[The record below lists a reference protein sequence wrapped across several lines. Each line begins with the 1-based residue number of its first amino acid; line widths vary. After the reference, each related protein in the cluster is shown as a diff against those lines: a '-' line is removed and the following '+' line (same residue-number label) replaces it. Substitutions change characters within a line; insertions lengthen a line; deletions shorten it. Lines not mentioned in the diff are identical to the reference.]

1 MNARAVTR
9 RAEDERKLEEIRMR
23 RLVLAAAALAAVA
36 GNAHADTD
44 VRTLANSCAICHG
57 TDGKPPRDGLD
68 RLAGM
73 RASEF
78 VDEMRELRD
87 DPTEGRLMS
96 VIARGYSDA
105 EIRAMAAYFAKL
117 R

>member
-1 MNARAVTR
+1 
-9 RAEDERKLEEIRMR
+9 MR
-23 RLVLAAAALAAVA
+23 RVLLTTAVLAALGGV
-36 GNAHADTD
+36 AHADPD

-57 TDGKPPRDGLD
+57 TDGRPPRDGLD

-78 VDEMRELRD
+78 IEEMRELQD

-117 R
+117 P

>member
-1 MNARAVTR
+1 
-9 RAEDERKLEEIRMR
+9 MR
-23 RLVLAAAALAAVA
+23 RLCLAVVLGAAVA
-36 GNAHADTD
+36 GAAHADTD
-44 VRTLANSCAICHG
+44 VRTLADSCAICHG

-73 RASEF
+73 RSSEF
-78 VDEMRELRD
+78 VEEMRELRD
-87 DPTEGRLMS
+87 DPDEGRLMS

-105 EIRAMAAYFAKL
+105 EIRAMADYFAKL